1 MASTYFFVVLAI
13 TVGYVL
19 VKRANLIPQKE
30 ATARL
35 KEGAL
40 VIDVRSRQEYESGHL
55 SQAVNIPLDDL
66 VTLLPQQVKDK
77 NQVLLPALRH
87 RNPQR
92 SGKEKAGG
100 RRLQERL

>member
-35 KEGAL
+35 KEGASSSTCAA
-40 VIDVRSRQEYESGHL
+40 DRSMNQGTCRRQSIFRLMIL
-55 SQAVNIPLDDL
+55 SPCC
-66 VTLLPQQVKDK
+66 
-77 NQVLLPALRH
+77 
-87 RNPQR
+87 RNR
-92 SGKEKAGG
+92 
-100 RRLQERL
+100 